1 MLNSFTLI
9 KNRRY
14 FATLS
19 PGLPVVCNPLAVWG
33 ARDEVGHCLAT
44 GVRWS
49 EADDLSSSGLLDD
62 CAVFATTRN
71 GRVRGAVKSE
81 LSVYL
86 RSLAFPVGNR
96 LFSPCN
102 DAFRKAVGRSGLE
115 LPDGQLTHILWHT
128 FASHFP
134 HQWRGHPRATTHPR
148 AFGFEGHYV

>member
-1 MLNSFTLI
+1 MRLDIVS
-9 KNRRY
+9 RRVY
-14 FATLS
+14 V
-19 PGLPVVCNPLAVWG
+19 GLRLMTCRLLACLMI
-33 ARDEVGHCLAT
+33 ARCSLRRET
-44 GVRWS
+44 GVF
-49 EADDLSSSGLLDD
+49 G
-62 CAVFATTRN
+62 
-71 GRVRGAVKSE
+71 GAVKSE

>member
-71 GRVRGAVKSE
+71 GRVRGGCKIGIIGLPTLAGVPCGQSVV
-81 LSVYL
+81 LSL
-86 RSLAFPVGNR
+86 
-96 LFSPCN
+96 
-102 DAFRKAVGRSGLE
+102 
-115 LPDGQLTHILWHT
+115 Q
-128 FASHFP
+128 
-134 HQWRGHPRATTHPR
+134 
-148 AFGFEGHYV
+148 